1 MPRAERHVNLPD
13 ADAAPEA
20 DAAALADWIDA
31 EPLPALEQ
39 YRQELADLAAQGQ
52 PDTEPVADRLL
63 DVIAALNETGEALRD
78 SEPGALPSALAAV
91 LARCTT
97 DIQEA
102 QDAVLESRRRVE
114 DAGRRAGWRPQDDRQ
129 RPAGA

>member
-1 MPRAERHVNLPD
+1 MSRTERSVNLTNATEP
-13 ADAAPEA
+13 APEA
-20 DAAALADWIDA
+20 DAAALADWIEA

-52 PDTEPVADRLL
+52 PETEPVADRLL

-78 SEPGALPSALAAV
+78 TEPGELPSTLAAV
-91 LARCTT
+91 LAKCTA
-97 DIQEA
+97 DIRDA

-114 DAGRRAGWRPQDDRQ
+114 DAGHRAR
-129 RPAGA
+129 